1 MMNRKEYAQIDE
13 TLYIGRLSNGLSVFV
28 SPKNGY
34 HKCCAFF
41 ATDYGSMDTRFKFS
55 GNWIETPDGTAH
67 FLEHKLFDMEDGNAI
82 TLLSE
87 NGASANAFTSTD
99 ITAYHFECIDKFQE
113 NLKML
118 LRFVSAPHFTPEGV
132 EKERGIISQEILM
145 DKDDPDY
152 CLYYG
157 LMESL
162 FSHSPLRVPIT
173 GTVESIEEITPE
185 TLYKCHNAFYVP
197 SNMALCVVGDVEPT
211 EVFDIAESALAAKMM
226 ELPERDYGLREP
238 PRPAASRFSKD
249 MDVSLPIF
257 LAGCK
262 TDPVPCGQERL
273 RLELVGALT
282 LDILAG
288 HSSPLYFR
296 LYKQGLVSS
305 DFSASFDVSS
315 GVAYTIFGGE
325 TREPERVFDEVNEEI
340 ARLLKEGPDT
350 ELLSRVKK
358 ALLGGFIRSLNSFDA
373 ICGNI
378 VSSYFQRY
386 DSFET
391 PEILSSIT
399 GSDVAQFLQ
408 NSLISDNMAISVIY
422 PKSQQLK
429 EEEETF

>member
-1 MMNRKEYAQIDE
+1 MINRKEYGQIDE
-13 TLYIGRLSNGLSVFV
+13 ALFQKKLSNGLSVFV
-28 SPKNGY
+28 SPKSGF

-41 ATDYGSMDTRFKFS
+41 ATDYGSADKRFKFD
-55 GNWIETPDGTAH
+55 GKWIETPDGVAH

-118 LRFVSAPHFTPEGV
+118 LKFVSTPSFTPESI
-132 EKERGIISQEILM
+132 EKERDIIRQEILM
-145 DKDDPDY
+145 DEDDPDY
-152 CLYYG
+152 CLFYG

-162 FSHSPLRVPIT
+162 FCHSPLRIPIA
-173 GTVESIEEITPE
+173 GTVESIKEITSE
-185 TLYKCHNAFYVP
+185 TLYGCHSAFYTP
-197 SNMALCVVGDVEPT
+197 ANMALCVVGDVEPA
-211 EVFDIAESALAAKMM
+211 EVFDIAESTLVAKTM

-238 PRPAASRFSKD
+238 PRPASSMFSKE

-262 TDPVPCGQERL
+262 TNPVPCGQERL

-296 LYKQGLVSS
+296 LYKNGLVSG

-325 TREPERVFDEVNEEI
+325 TREPERVFGEVNEEI
-340 ARLLKEGPDT
+340 ARLLKEVPDT

-358 ALLGGFIRSLNSFDA
+358 ALLGSFIRSLNSFDA
-373 ICGNI
+373 ICGN
-378 VSSYFQRY
+378 VVNGYFRGY
-386 DSFET
+386 DAFKT

-399 GSDVAQFLQ
+399 ESDVVQFLQ
-408 NSLISDNMAISVIY
+408 NSLISDNMTISVIK
-422 PKSQQLK
+422 PIRHTS
-429 EEEETF
+429 